1 LLIAIL
7 SSLNLRPEFEIL
19 GLKRGPTADALSGEA
34 DDWQGRWILRRARQ
48 ASRPY
53 STNCEDAGTDFFGQI
68 QFEVCAQL
76 QSADSSAPAPNI
88 LQEVISDRLSPMSLK
103 TTASIV
109 VWLVA
114 ALTVALAQDQGR
126 RSELE
131 SSLQSRYRLTV
142 VGGGLMGM
150 RGENSIR
157 RAGGVVV
164 LMQDGLYGAYNR
176 PGIASNSIK
185 DGKAELLSGDKD
197 VVLARGEK
205 FYVTAAY
212 VGSDVVTLGLL
223 SARMIPGGTKTAQVW
238 CTANFFF
245 TKDTLAQGD
254 IGKVYSVIDQWLLP
268 EGAVSAPVAAA
279 PPPAAAPAPAPT
291 SAAPAPAARV
301 ATPISKPVDL
311 KPGMTRDEVVSAL
324 GAPLED
330 TGFAN
335 QRWLTY
341 PGLTI
346 TLEQG
351 RVTSVER
358 NAQALAPVKI
368 SSDPDGADVFL
379 DGSFVSST
387 PAVLRLPSGTYKIAV
402 KMSGYTD
409 WVRELKVLPGA
420 EVSLNAKLTK

>member
-1 LLIAIL
+1 LRVDYRRVSRLKKRVTPDSPSFPEWYELDLL
-7 SSLNLRPEFEIL
+7 P
-19 GLKRGPTADALSGEA
+19 
-34 DDWQGRWILRRARQ
+34 
-48 ASRPY
+48 
-53 STNCEDAGTDFFGQI
+53 QI
-68 QFEVCAQL
+68 
-76 QSADSSAPAPNI
+76 
-88 LQEVISDRLSPMSLK
+88 ISDRLSPMSLK
-103 TTASIV
+103 RVLFIP
-109 VWLVA
+109 LFFGM
-114 ALTVALAQDQGR
+114 ALSSALAQDEGR
-126 RSELE
+126 RIELE
-131 SSLQSRYRLTV
+131 GSLQSRYHLTIL
-142 VGGGLMGM
+142 GGGLMGVH
-150 RGENSIR
+150 GQNSIR

-351 RVTSVER
+351 KVTSVER